1 MPSATPT
8 SAEIAASIEHAEF
21 GQFGKGVEAVTFL
34 TASLIRAGAAQGRR
48 RVRVLADQIA
58 QLISPSAKL
67 LDVGCGDGLLACEIK
82 LRRPDVEVAGIDVL
96 VRSHTHVA
104 VAPFDGRNI
113 PHGDGAFESVMM
125 VDVRHHTDDP
135 VVLLREA
142 ARVARR
148 EVILKDHTMNTR
160 LSGSILRFMDD
171 VGNERHGVNIV
182 YNYWPTERWRTAFS
196 QLQLEVADWI
206 PDPALYPWPASLVFG
221 RGLHFVARLTRR
233 GAA

>member
-34 TASLIRAGAAQGRR
+34 TASLIRAGAVGPPAHAGAGGSNRATNLAQREVARR
-48 RVRVLADQIA
+48 RVWRRPARVRD
-58 QLISPSAKL
+58 
-67 LDVGCGDGLLACEIK
+67 K

-104 VAPFDGRNI
+104 VAPFDGRDI

-125 VDVRHHTDDP
+125 VDVLHHTDDP